1 MLIRPF
7 IEFLNLRGNSMYA
20 LPDNGLKI
28 EIFIYSLSTY
38 STTEPDF
45 LLIQLSIIKIFL
57 KNLEKFE
64 KLKNSL
70 F

>member
-1 MLIRPF
+1 
-7 IEFLNLRGNSMYA
+7 MYA

-45 LLIQLSIIKIFL
+45 LLIINYQDFF
-57 KNLEKFE
+57 EKFGKIWKIE
-64 KLKNSL
+64 KFTVLVVEVK
-70 F
+70 